1 MALHIVLYQ
10 PEIAR
15 NTGNIMRTAVAVGA
29 QLHLIKPLGFDLD
42 DKNVRRSATYHI
54 PLLDY
59 HTHDSYDEFCEKNPG
74 EYFYMTR
81 HASQAPS
88 SVDFA
93 HYRDSEIFLIFGRE
107 STGLPHELIAKNE
120 SRSFRLPMTPGT
132 KSLNV
137 SNAVCVAAYEVL
149 RQLDYPGLDTR
160 DEEIDI
166 HQRESFDD
174 FSR

>member
-1 MALHIVLYQ
+1 MTLNIVLYQ

-29 QLHLIKPLGFDLD
+29 RLHLIKPLGFELD

-59 HTHDSYDEFCEKNPG
+59 LVYESYEDFCKQNEG
-74 EYFYMTR
+74 AYFFMTR

-88 SVDFA
+88 SVDF
-93 HYRDSEIFLIFGRE
+93 RKFEDSEIYLIFGRE
-107 STGLPHELIAKNE
+107 STGLPHELIASNLD
-120 SRSFRLPMTPGT
+120 RSFRLPMTPGT

-149 RQLDYPGLDTR
+149 RQLDYPGLMIAD
-160 DEEIDI
+160 DEIDVRE
-166 HQRESFDD
+166 RESFDD